1 MKVDQTASKSLD
13 VRVESGRT
21 SVGVEKDTLR
31 ETEGT
36 FNPEGLLAWEK

>member
-21 SVGVEKDTLR
+21 NVGAEKETLR
-31 ETEGT
+31 ETEDA
-36 FNPEGLLAWEK
+36 FNPEGLLAWE